1 MIWDCLYLVNVLIDT
16 RLNAKYRIYIEM
28 KQKMLGAMKKKQENY
43 LDVEEQP
50 KEKEV
55 VKEEGEV
62 KQNEEVVV

>member
-55 VKEEGEV
+55 VKGEEIKE
-62 KQNEEVVV
+62 KEEVAV

>member
-28 KQKMLGAMKKKQENY
+28 KQKMLGAMKKKRESY

-55 VKEEGEV
+55 VKEEEI
-62 KQNEEVVV
+62 KEKEEVVV